1 VVKSVT
7 QPRSPN
13 TIRNRLVVAATL
25 LLASA
30 GVAHAASEPTLPREF
45 HGEWCPSDTADD
57 YFYRPTS
64 PTDCTDVERIIVE
77 PTGVR
82 FHRDTCTLLRVT
94 TTPPKRR
101 GQAASPAVV
110 GVPKLYQF
118 VCRSTASPNNRP
130 TTFYSELRLSR
141 GYLHMNQIVD

>member
-30 GVAHAASEPTLPREF
+30 GVAHAASEPTLPPEF

-94 TTPPKRR
+94 TTRR
-101 GQAASPAVV
+101 RATATKQPRPLPRYEFA
-110 GVPKLYQF
+110 
-118 VCRSTASPNNRP
+118 CHSTATPNARP
-130 TTFYSELRLSR
+130 TTFFSELRLHR
-141 GYLHMNQIVD
+141 GYLHMDVTP